1 MNTIKEIKSWPADAA
16 VEAVQGKI
24 VAVYERRNV
33 NTKYGMK
40 TVQSAE
46 LQDTTGE
53 KIKIGAWD
61 HPDLKPLEG
70 KEIILHS
77 PKGQNG
83 KASGVKVM
91 HDSYTNKANQQ
102 VVETKLSVSK
112 AGQFQLVEV
121 YHQTNPQ
128 MAANRTE
135 SASNGPS
142 SDAPAS
148 APTTKEHMTKE
159 EGQRF
164 GMCYKLAGD
173 FAIAGYSAGLQ
184 MNDDEFVEKV
194 ASLAVK
200 LVDRAK
206 QIEAD
211 QLSS

>member
-1 MNTIKEIKSWPADAA
+1 VNTIKEIKSWPADAA

-135 SASNGPS
+135 SASNGTS
-142 SDAPAS
+142 SATPAS
-148 APTTKEHMTKE
+148 APASDAKPYIHPATIGMTLNQVCANLTARGENLDPDVIWKMASQLVKVPVRMEKGDLWE
-159 EGQRF
+159 EG
-164 GMCYKLAGD
+164 K
-173 FAIAGYSAGLQ
+173 
-184 MNDDEFVEKV
+184 E
-194 ASLAVK
+194 
-200 LVDRAK
+200 
-206 QIEAD
+206 
-211 QLSS
+211 